1 MDIPTTIYR
10 DYIKK
15 FNLCDCE
22 SIRLDVLGGY
32 IQNGRKKVSSKYEI
46 CSIVNSTLIIK
57 CRCCSNIYLIDML
70 EEATLKTD
78 STEVFSAKKISL
90 YEARELKWKLFKEV
104 SSDNSDSISVGDNYL
119 KFEKLDNYK
128 KHIAF
133 SIGTEL
139 FEPYED

>member
-10 DYIKK
+10 DYLEK

-32 IQNGRKKVSSKYEI
+32 IQEGRKKVSSKYEI

-78 STEVFSAKKISL
+78 STKVFSAKKISL
-90 YEARELKWKLFKEV
+90 YEAREFRWKFIREI
-104 SSDNSDSISVGDNYL
+104 SSENCTSFSIGDNYL
-119 KFEKLDNYK
+119 RFEKVNEHNQ
-128 KHIAF
+128 HIAF

>member
-32 IQNGRKKVSSKYEI
+32 IQDGRKKVSSKYEI

-57 CRCCSNIYLIDML
+57 CRCCYNIYLIDYIWI
-70 EEATLKTD
+70 
-78 STEVFSAKKISL
+78 FII
-90 YEARELKWKLFKEV
+90 YEIY
-104 SSDNSDSISVGDNYL
+104 N
-119 KFEKLDNYK
+119 KFEAYSTDTSFYIRDTNGL
-128 KHIAF
+128 A
-133 SIGTEL
+133 EL
-139 FEPYED
+139 TLSTCTDESNDQRTIVFAKQI

>member
-32 IQNGRKKVSSKYEI
+32 IQDGRKKVSSKYEI

-90 YEARELKWKLFKEV
+90 YEARELRTKLFREISNYNV
-104 SSDNSDSISVGDNYL
+104 TSISLGDNYL
-119 KFEKLDNYK
+119 RFEKVNEHNQ
-128 KHIAF
+128 HIAF
-133 SIGTEL
+133 SLGTEL